1 MRNIILTFIIYVC
14 AVLQAYGSQ
23 PLDFPS
29 AEGTSVGIR
38 IVRISDGKVIADYD
52 SNRLLVP
59 ASVQKCLT
67 AATAQ
72 LSLPV
77 DFRFVTRLA
86 AYGTLSTDGVLN
98 GQLAVVGGYD
108 PTLGSRFFN
117 KQEAFDIWAATE
129 LDRWGVKCVNGDI
142 SVIPSDIPEDALSP
156 YWLLED
162 LEWEYGAGCYPI
174 NYRDNSFD
182 SKEGRMADS
191 DPAAVLCD
199 VMTDRLAKEGIA
211 MARDA
216 EMNYSEVVLPEE
228 LSPIKVWRYFSPDR
242 DDILKV
248 MMHRSDNLYA
258 EAMLRALLLPACN
271 AQDTEVA
278 IVRADSAIVV
288 QRDLWKARGI
298 DLSRGRIV
306 DGSGLAPVNRM
317 SARMLA
323 DILHSMARSHSYAE
337 LFPIAGRDG
346 TVRNFLKRTPL
357 EGRMALKSGSM
368 TGVLCYAGYMLDKDG
383 RPTHSVVIMVNNFTC
398 TSTKVRS
405 AVSTY
410 LNRIFVSR

>member
-1 MRNIILTFIIYVC
+1 MRNIVLLFIIYVC
-14 AVLQAYGSQ
+14 AVLQAYGAL

-29 AEGTSVGIR
+29 AGGASVGIR
-38 IVRISDGKVIADYD
+38 IVRISDGKAIADYD
-52 SNRLLVP
+52 SERLLVP

-72 LSLPV
+72 LSLPS

-86 AYGTLSTDGVLN
+86 AYGALSPDGVLN
-98 GQLAVVGGYD
+98 GSLAVVGGYD
-108 PTLGSRFFN
+108 PTLGSRFFD
-117 KQEAFDIWAATE
+117 KHEAFDIWASRQ
-129 LDRWGVKCVNGDI
+129 LGKYGVKCVKGD
-142 SVIPSDIPEDALSP
+142 VFAMPSDIPSDALSP

-199 VMTDRLAKEGIA
+199 VVVERLAKDGIA
-211 MARDA
+211 M
-216 EMNYSEVVLPEE
+216 EMDTDMDYSETLSAGE
-228 LSPIKVWRYFSPDR
+228 LSPGKVWSYFSPDR

-258 EAMLRALLLPACN
+258 EAMLRALLLPAC
-271 AQDTEVA
+271 DGHDMEVA
-278 IVRADSAIVV
+278 IVGTDSAVVV
-288 QRDLWKARGI
+288 QRDVWKDRGI

-317 SARMLA
+317 SARMLS
-323 DILHSMARSHSYAE
+323 DVLQSMARKRSYSR

-346 TVRNFLKRTPL
+346 TVRNFLRRTPL

-368 TGVLCYAGYMLDKDG
+368 TGVMCYAGYMLDVDG
-383 RPTHSVVIMVNNFTC
+383 TPTHTVVVMVNNFTC
-398 TSTKVRS
+398 TSAKVRS
-405 AVSTY
+405 AISSY
-410 LNRIFVSR
+410 LNKMFPHR